1 MSETSAGGPER
12 AAAARYKEITSVAT
26 EAVDRMHEHER
37 KKAAGLEDE
46 VAAGQERIEEAQRR
60 ENEVA
65 EGVRLRWDGALEAL
79 WNERWLRVTRMPN
92 PDPDAAP
99 APAEESLRAV
109 QVAYLALHD
118 ALNKPRWSAS
128 ALLPKSRRRGG

>member
-1 MSETSAGGPER
+1 MSEPSAGGPER
-12 AAAARYKEITSVAT
+12 AAAHYKEITSVAT
-26 EAVDRMHEHER
+26 EAVDRTHEHER

-46 VAAGQERIEEAQRR
+46 VAAGQDRIETAQQR

-79 WNERWLRVTRMPN
+79 WNERWLRVTRMPK

-109 QVAYLALHD
+109 QVAYLALRN
-118 ALNKPRWSAS
+118 ALDRPRWSAS
-128 ALLPKSRRRGG
+128 SLLPKSRRRGG